1 IIAHIEMLDAQAV
14 DQYLTDE
21 LVGTEL
27 AQAAIESQAQHP
39 VYALLFQQRQL
50 VAQAGKTRRRALGGE
65 VFPGLGFEDHHTSGQ
80 PKALGVTTQ
89 AFENRLMAGMY
100 TVEITNCRH
109 APTMMGAQIVQAA
122 DQFHSARY
130 RQMGQSRKVYR
141 LRGYGVIGVGGLTTL
156 GRAAHAISAAMPRS
170 DRASTGT
177 ARAAAQFCR
186 RRDLAAMALQDA
198 YPLPYL
204 RK

>member
-1 IIAHIEMLDAQAV
+1 
-14 DQYLTDE
+14 
-21 LVGTEL
+21 
-27 AQAAIESQAQHP
+27 
-39 VYALLFQQRQL
+39 
-50 VAQAGKTRRRALGGE
+50 
-65 VFPGLGFEDHHTSGQ
+65 
-80 PKALGVTTQ
+80 
-89 AFENRLMAGMY
+89 Y

-109 APTMMGAQIVQAA
+109 APTMMGAQIMQAA

-186 RRDLAAMALQDA
+186 RRALAAMALQDA